1 MADQFTAGE
10 TFTEDEQVTFAKL
23 NLAQTNLKFASG
35 AVDGSTTAISSEAI
49 IVKSGGIDTAQLAD
63 DAVTTVKIDDGA
75 VTVAKL
81 AGGITNAKMAINS
94 IDSDQY
100 VDGSIDKEHLAAAV
114 ISGQTEMAAETVLTE
129 DELLISDNGVL
140 RKIKPLKWMQFPKAY
155 GEVTFDTSTPAITA
169 GSYNV
174 ASVTDNG
181 GTTSS
186 RRVNFTLPM
195 ASANYTVIATQT
207 YTDHEDATLD
217 AIYVYSR
224 ANDHFILSTENAEAT
239 GSKFSFV
246 VFGLLAT

>member
-1 MADQFTAGE
+1 MANQFTAGE
-10 TFTEDEQVTFAKL
+10 TFTEDEQVTHTKL
-23 NLAQTNLKFASG
+23 NLAQTNLKFTSD
-35 AVDGSTTAISSEAI
+35 AVDGSTTALSSEAI
-49 IVKSGGIDTAQLAD
+49 IVMSGGIDTAQLAD
-63 DAVTTVKIDDGA
+63 DAVTEAKIEDGE

-114 ISGQTEMAAETVLTE
+114 ISGQTEMTAETVLTE
-129 DELLISDNGVL
+129 DELLISEDGVL
-140 RKIKPLKWMQFPKAY
+140 KKIKPLKWMQFPKAY
-155 GEVTFDTSTPAITA
+155 GEVTFDSSTPAITA

-181 GTTSS
+181 GTSS

-207 YTDHEDATLD
+207 YTDHEDATLY

-224 ANDHFILSTENAEAT
+224 AAGYFILSTENAEAT

-246 VFGLLAT
+246 VFGTLAT